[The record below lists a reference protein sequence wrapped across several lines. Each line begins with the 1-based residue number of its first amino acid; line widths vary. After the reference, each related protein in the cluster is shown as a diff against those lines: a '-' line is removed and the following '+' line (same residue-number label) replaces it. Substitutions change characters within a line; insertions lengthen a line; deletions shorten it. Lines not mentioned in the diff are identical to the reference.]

1 MKRDVEIIELPNGN
15 ELVIA
20 VDNSGSIGMKSKDD
34 IQVPYDVVSYYNF
47 RVAWME
53 CVSAGATPI
62 SIILH
67 NFSGDNAWP
76 SLIQGVERGVKEVK
90 QENIKITGSTE
101 SNFVLE
107 QSAVGLVVIGEREQ
121 APVSQEVFL
130 DEPDSFKVSVIGNP
144 LVGDEL
150 LQNEDAIAPLE
161 VFQDLADLKR
171 VLLLPVGSKG
181 ILYELNQ
188 IFNGQPLDVD
198 SCLDLEKSSGPATC
212 FIIVYVKRLEHKIK
226 SKCGKWL
233 HDINLKFR

>member
-1 MKRDVEIIELPNGN
+1 EIIKVTYSNVC
-15 ELVIA
+15 VIA
-20 VDNSGSIGMKSKDD
+20 VDNSGSIGMKPKDD
-34 IQVPYDVVSYYNF
+34 IQVPYDTVSYYNF

-67 NFSGDNAWP
+67 NFSGDNAWS
-76 SLIQGVERGVKEVK
+76 SLLQGVERGVKEVK

-101 SNFVLE
+101 SNFFLE

-121 APVSQEVFL
+121 ASGLQEVSL
-130 DEPDSFKVSVIGNP
+130 DVPDSFKVSVIGNP

-150 LQNEDAIAPLE
+150 LQDEDIIAPLD
-161 VFQDLADLKR
+161 VFQDLFDLKR
-171 VLLLPVGSKG
+171 ILLLPVGSKG

-188 IFNGQPLDVD
+188 IFNGQLLYVD

-212 FIIVYVKRLEHKIK
+212 FIIVYDKRLEHKIK

-233 HDINLKFR
+233 HDIKIKFQ